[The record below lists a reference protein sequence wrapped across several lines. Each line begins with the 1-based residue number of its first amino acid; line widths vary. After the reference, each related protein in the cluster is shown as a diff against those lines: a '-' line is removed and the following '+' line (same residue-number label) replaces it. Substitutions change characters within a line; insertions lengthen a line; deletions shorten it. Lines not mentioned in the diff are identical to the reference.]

1 MRSGDW
7 GYFTVAKKDRLSV
20 GYRSKIGKKFSV
32 ALLSATVLCTSVTT
46 DANAATVT
54 DALIEGAKLC
64 TRPLPRY
71 ERQYGI
77 PTHLLSAIASTESG
91 RYHKGLNIKVPW
103 PWTINAE
110 GKGYFFSSKQEA
122 IASVNKLRAQ
132 GVKSID
138 VGCMQVNLMHH
149 PQAFASLDEAFD
161 PEHNV
166 AYAASFLRSLYQ
178 ETNSWKEAAADYHS
192 RTHSRGT
199 EYAGHV
205 YNSWY
210 NIIDKLRMAKV
221 EVPHSSVAAMNDM
234 KRAVQID
241 KSLNGDRPYGAK
253 TITVSSNQ
261 KNGSYVKA
269 SPNGNASVYIPSV
282 QRLPEQRGKQVAA
295 YQPPRMNS
303 IQVSSSPRR
312 DNSIIVVNSDSSNST
327 RSKASTGT
335 ITTSTPA
342 PNVTVTNTNA
352 VSNAHMSNNA
362 APNNAPANTSAVRTE
377 DAVTVAHANTAPI
390 PQPVSTTPKV
400 IYVNDS
406 IQQASNSVVVKK
418 SGPTFIFHD

>member
-1 MRSGDW
+1 MGCCN
-7 GYFTVAKKDRLSV
+7 
-20 GYRSKIGKKFSV
+20 KIGKKFSV

-46 DANAATVT
+46 DVSAATVT
-54 DALIEGAKLC
+54 DTLIEGAKLC

-77 PTHLLSAIASTESG
+77 PTHLLSAISSTESG

-103 PWTINAE
+103 PWTINAA

-132 GVKSID
+132 GIKSID
-138 VGCMQVNLMHH
+138 VGCMQVNLLHH

-210 NIIDKLRMAKV
+210 NIIDKLRMAQV
-221 EVPHSSVAAMNDM
+221 EVPNSSVAAMNDM
-234 KRAVQID
+234 KRAVQSD
-241 KSLNGDRPYGAK
+241 KSVNGDHPYGAK
-253 TITVSSNQ
+253 SITVSGKQPS
-261 KNGSYVKA
+261 GSYVKA
-269 SPNGNASVYIPSV
+269 SPQGSASVYIPNA

-303 IQVSSSPRR
+303 IQVSSNPRR
-312 DNSIIVVNSDSSNST
+312 DNSIIVVGSDTSSNQVRHDSIGIPT
-327 RSKASTGT
+327 K
-335 ITTSTPA
+335 TPA
-342 PNVTVTNTNA
+342 ANVTVTNTNA
-352 VSNAHMSNNA
+352 VSNSHTSNNTA
-362 APNNAPANTSAVRTE
+362 ANNTVANNTASNNVPSDSGVVRAE
-377 DAVTVAHANTAPI
+377 EAVTVAQAQ
-390 PQPVSTTPKV
+390 QPASAPKV

>member
-1 MRSGDW
+1 M
-7 GYFTVAKKDRLSV
+7 SV
-20 GYRSKIGKKFSV
+20 GYSNKTIKQFTL
-32 ALLSATVLCTSVTT
+32 ALASASMLCAALVPGAAS
-46 DANAATVT
+46 AAATDT
-54 DALIEGAKLC
+54 LIEGAKLC

-77 PTHLLSAIASTESG
+77 PTHLLSAISSTESG

-192 RTHSRGT
+192 RTQSRGT

-221 EVPHSSVAAMNDM
+221 EVPSSSVAAMNDM
-234 KRAVQID
+234 KRAVQNA
-241 KSLNGDRPYGAK
+241 KSLGDDRPYGAK
-253 TITVSSNQ
+253 NITVSSKQ
-261 KNGSYVKA
+261 QSGSYVKA
-269 SPNGNASVYIPSV
+269 SPQGSASVYIPSM

-312 DNSIIVVNSDSSNST
+312 DNSIIVVNSDSVSNPPSHETTGIPT
-327 RSKASTGT
+327 R
-335 ITTSTPA
+335 TPA
-342 PNVTVTNTNA
+342 SNVTVTNTNA
-352 VSNAHMSNNA
+352 VSNSHASNVA
-362 APNNAPANTSAVRTE
+362 ANNAPANASAVRDQE
-377 DAVTVAHANTAPI
+377 AIAMAQAAPA
-390 PQPVSTTPKV
+390 SGASAPKV

>member
-1 MRSGDW
+1 
-7 GYFTVAKKDRLSV
+7 LSV
-20 GYRSKIGKKFSV
+20 GYRNKIGKKFSV

-46 DANAATVT
+46 GANAATVT

-362 APNNAPANTSAVRTE
+362 APNNVPANTSAVRTE
-377 DAVTVAHANTAPI
+377 EAVTVAHANTAPI